1 MKSSRMILLTILAWM
16 LPTGVVS
23 QGEEL
28 RFQRP
33 GQSQE
38 ALSAEKVNQNFRAP
52 SAVAKVAA
60 PASAPAPVTAP
71 RSTAAPVSAQ
81 RVVSTPQFAPA
92 SAKPLAQAAPR
103 ATKPVPIRLVQ
114 RIPDLAEGEEVDRP
128 KSSESE
134 PSSKMTPS
142 MEFDDSY
149 GGSDLPCDSCGMYPG
164 GCGCEVGCGIADTCG
179 MGICEPG
186 CGAADPSC
194 GVGVTDCGSCV
205 GLPGPDYICFPVCI
219 PRFKDLSFWG
229 GVHGFRGPRDFYAPG
244 SAVAGT
250 RSDSNFG
257 FQEGVNI
264 SGRAPFIGLLFPQLS
279 YQLGYQAVQSR
290 LSGTVNT
297 SEDRSQQ
304 FVTAGFFRQVGT
316 GLQFGAVWDMLRDDL
331 YMEEDLHQ
339 IRYEVSLKSPQGRE
353 VGLWAANSTNTKEIL
368 GVPYS
373 TVDQYNFF
381 YRWNFGQSSNGRFW
395 GGFTGDG
402 DGIFGAEFNTPVNDR
417 WSLQS
422 GFNYLIPQDDPGLEG
437 VSRESWNVGINL
449 IWHLGRTAR
458 TCYRSPFRPMFA
470 VADNGWVFV
479 DRAGP
484 NPQNAE

>member
-1 MKSSRMILLTILAWM
+1 MKRSRTILLTILALM
-16 LPTGVVS
+16 LPTGVLAR
-23 QGEEL
+23 GEGL
-28 RFQRP
+28 RFQKP
-33 GQSQE
+33 AQSQQARSE
-38 ALSAEKVNQNFRAP
+38 QRVNQNFRAP
-52 SAVAKVAA
+52 SAASIVAPPSA
-60 PASAPAPVTAP
+60 ASAPKSTPTSTEPLPQVSYPVTK
-71 RSTAAPVSAQ
+71 
-81 RVVSTPQFAPA
+81 PA
-92 SAKPLAQAAPR
+92 
-103 ATKPVPIRLVQ
+103 PIRLVQ
-114 RIPDLAEGEEVDRP
+114 RIPELAEGEELEPP
-128 KSSESE
+128 K
-134 PSSKMTPS
+134 PSGKGSTSKPTPA

-149 GGSDLPCDSCGMYPG
+149 GEVQLPCDSCGAYPG
-164 GCGCEVGCGIADTCG
+164 SCGCEVGCGIADTCG
-179 MGICEPG
+179 MGVCDPGCGCAEPG
-186 CGAADPSC
+186 CGVADPSC

-205 GLPGPDYICFPVCI
+205 GLPGPDYICFPICI
-219 PRFKDLSFWG
+219 PRFKDFCFWG

-290 LSGTVNT
+290 LSGTVDT

-304 FVTAGFFRQVGT
+304 FVTAGLFRQVGT

-368 GVPYS
+368 GIPYS
-373 TVDQYNFF
+373 AVDQYNFF
-381 YRWNFGQSSNGRFW
+381 YRWDFGQNSNGRFW

-402 DGIFGAEFNTPVNDR
+402 EGIFGAEFNTPINNR
-417 WSLQS
+417 WSIQS
-422 GFNYLIPQDDPGLEG
+422 GFNYLIPQEDPGLAG
-437 VSRESWNVGINL
+437 VSQESWNVGINL

-458 TCYRSPFRPMFA
+458 TGCRSPYRPMFS
-470 VADNGWVFV
+470 VADNGWMFV
-479 DRAGP
+479 DRTGP
-484 NPQNAE
+484 APQIAE